1 MGVITEMT
9 HLTPYDLRRMLSN
22 YGWQPSHIWISGA
35 ELWRHQHYE
44 FSDVH
49 IPVGKTALDR
59 ECFQNMMERAVS
71 TISYNTKIPVSKLL
85 KDYVEIEEEPYG
97 MTDITITDKD
107 GKVVYSGPLV
117 GQPRLPNGTYTVTFG
132 LYAAPSEPASSQSVW
147 DRFLDE

>member
-59 ECFQNMMERAVS
+59 ECFQNMMDTAVS
-71 TISYNTKIPVSKLL
+71 QISIHTKIPIVDLL
-85 KDYVEIEEEPYG
+85 EWY
-97 MTDITITDKD
+97 
-107 GKVVYSGPLV
+107 
-117 GQPRLPNGTYTVTFG
+117 GQPSPNPEGKPG
-132 LYAAPSEPASSQSVW
+132 DDQ
-147 DRFLDE
+147 DE